1 MAITLFLCLFLFIVF
16 EERSPATI
24 IVEVL
29 TRTIMAK
36 PADIG
41 SKRLVSLAPDG
52 WAQWVTNLND
62 VTVIDLV
69 DAQFQWVS
77 RDSDVLIKA
86 HSSQHGE
93 FYILNEWQLHYD
105 TGIHY
110 RMRAYAALAEEKY
123 RVPVYPVLVNV
134 LRPSPKT
141 VIGSLALGEGN
152 IAVAKLAWPSDNN
165 FKSNFMGLR
174 ARQDYKVI
182 NLWEVDVE
190 LAFNQSLT
198 ALLPLA
204 PVMKGG
210 NDENVLRRAAV
221 ALETED
227 RFEDLQQLLG
237 IFATFVFEV
246 DLVERVMSLQAE
258 ALRASP
264 WADLFKREGQQEEAL
279 RMLTILL
286 QWRFGDVPESLRATL
301 RSLNAP
307 QLEELGKQLF
317 GANSLDE
324 FIAAIPQETDNN

>member
-1 MAITLFLCLFLFIVF
+1 
-16 EERSPATI
+16 
-24 IVEVL
+24 
-29 TRTIMAK
+29 MAK
-36 PADIG
+36 KADIG

-52 WAQWVTNLND
+52 WARWVTNLSD
-62 VTVIDLV
+62 VTVIDFI

-86 HSSQHGE
+86 GSGQHGE

-105 TGIHY
+105 TGIEY
-110 RMRAYAALAEEKY
+110 RMDAYAGLAREKY
-123 RVPVYPVLVNV
+123 RMPVYPVLVNI

-141 VIGSLALGEGN
+141 VIGKS
-152 IAVAKLAWPSDNN
+152 
-165 FKSNFMGLR
+165 FRSNFMGLQ
-174 ARQDYKVI
+174 ARQDYRVI

-190 LAFNQSLT
+190 VAFDESLA

-221 ALETED
+221 ALEAED

-237 IFATFVFEV
+237 IFATFIFGV

-258 ALRASP
+258 AFRASP
-264 WADLFKREGQQEEAL
+264 WATLFEREVAL
-279 RMLTILL
+279 RMLTRLVRR
-286 QWRFGDVPESLRATL
+286 RFGEALESLQGTL
-301 RSLNAP
+301 RSLSVE
-307 QLEELGKQLF
+307 QLEDLVDVCLD
-317 GANSLDE
+317 ANSLDE